1 MDEISSLQQ
10 KIKELQAL
18 DEANKKELN
27 SKETSLEHNMSIINN
42 IYLEK
47 KNKLEKNS
55 YSKSCFV
62 SKIQDQKL
70 LPLIEALLNSL
81 TIINKRLVV
90 LEEKL
95 N

>member
-1 MDEISSLQQ
+1 MDEISGLQQ

-18 DEANKKELN
+18 EEAKKKELN
-27 SKETSLEHNMSIINN
+27 SKETSLEHNMSIINE

-47 KNKLEKNS
+47 KGHLERNN
-55 YSKSCFV
+55 YSKSCIV
-62 SKIQDQKL
+62 SKFQDQKL
-70 LPLIEALLNSL
+70 VPLIEALLNSL
-81 TIINKRLVV
+81 TIINNRLVV